1 MIDVLPLFLLW
12 AATKKSNGKSAAV
25 QRKTREPK
33 WPTPSSPPPIP
44 AFQPRPTPTAD
55 PGGTSTPLAELHAA
69 PPTVT
74 PANAIET
81 TKQAAKP
88 QAAKPQAARQA
99 ATAALRKR
107 APSLVRQG
115 ALSLNPF
122 AAKKK
127 PAPPATSSALVSQLQ
142 KILSSHGVRVTR
154 DGLYG
159 PKTATAWSALARK
172 KGLAPAIS
180 REGPK
185 VAKVVTQTFEQLS
198 VPPIP

>member
-12 AATKKSNGKSAAV
+12 MAGKNGSASSASSASSKK
-25 QRKTREPK
+25 RKREPK

-44 AFQPRPTPTAD
+44 AFQSKPTPTAD
-55 PGGTSTPLAELHAA
+55 PGGTSTPLATLHAA
-69 PPTVT
+69 PPKVT

-81 TKQAAKP
+81 SK
-88 QAAKPQAARQA
+88 RA
-99 ATAALRKR
+99 ATAAIRKR
-107 APSLVRQG
+107 TTALVRQR

-122 AAKKK
+122 AKKS
-127 PAPPATSSALVSQLQ
+127 AAPATSSALVSQLQ
-142 KILSSHGVRVTR
+142 TILTNHGVRLAR

-159 PKTATAWSALARK
+159 PKTASAWQALARK

-185 VAKVVTQTFEQLS
+185 VAKVVTQTFEALRT
-198 VPPIP
+198 PPIP